1 MRKQIDLKDIR
12 ILYVEDMDEAR
23 APMVHFFRRQGAIVL
38 EAVNGREGL
47 ATFENEHPDIV
58 ITDIRMPEMDGLTM
72 SAAIRNS
79 HLDIPIVVMTA
90 HNELDLVRQALDLG
104 IIQYVVKPVSGET
117 LVSALE
123 VAMQKLRAQQ
133 ESQQTLSALKSEAI
147 ARQGQDSVIQER
159 VQHLLHHHEAN
170 LSEQILVLDLPHG
183 VVSGDFYTVQRYG
196 EIVYVLLADGMGHG
210 LPALLPAINMPEK
223 FRGLAR
229 RGFGLVRIADE
240 MNEVLSNRHMVEHFL
255 AATLIQIDPERHR
268 IEVINCGMPPVLLL
282 DEKGHLIREF
292 GSRSLPLGAV
302 DGDHFLPEVEDYPMD
317 RPGQLVLC
325 SDGLTD
331 VLELIAKKSGFTALL
346 DSVQGTKPGEAL
358 AKIEQLLQQL
368 NREQWPDDV
377 TVLNIIYTPAKPSLM
392 PAMHSLQRML
402 ANCLGTD
409 ADDLCPTKWLSVVY
423 IEDDTNAREAMSR
436 YLRRRVGVLH
446 AAASAE
452 EGLALF
458 NRYRPQLVISDIWLP
473 GITGIELVTKVREID
488 SDVPII
494 LISGE
499 SSLSYYHEHVGE
511 LIELNINKFLPK
523 PVDGKV
529 LLDSIQQS
537 VRQFDRL
544 LGMRLSASVF
554 MYSPLAMLVTDAERN
569 IVATNPAFT
578 EITGYAYSEVLG
590 RNPRI
595 LGSGKMDSA
604 FYRHMW
610 DIISKIGQWS
620 GEIWNRRKNGELYLE
635 WITIHAIRDDE
646 GETTHFAAIF
656 SDMTQRSAVEEKMRH
671 LANHDALTDL
681 PNRVLLGDRLQHAI
695 LQAQREREQLSMIYL
710 DIDHF
715 KDVND
720 TLGHGAGDEL
730 IKAVASTLCASV
742 RETDTVCR
750 LGGDE
755 FAILLP
761 DVGSKE
767 MAGRLAEKV
776 FSSVSRVYQIA
787 DKQLSIQVSMGVA
800 MFPQDGEDADELLKH
815 ADTAMYQAKQ
825 QGRNS
830 YRFFDPV
837 LEDQAQRLLQL
848 KQGLHRA
855 LYDNEL
861 YLVYQP
867 KYVASQ
873 HRIVGLEALL
883 RWKSTSLGEVSPG
896 EFIPIAEDTGFIV
909 EIGQWVLE
917 RVCRNLAEWRAMGI
931 PQVPVAINISP
942 IHFYRGNLKTSL
954 LQAINSYRIPAYL
967 LQVELTES
975 AVMNLNYDVVT
986 MLNELRGL
994 GVTISVDD
1002 FGTGY
1007 SSLSYLRNL
1016 PIDELKIDRSFI
1028 AEIADAASLG
1038 DTRLTAIPRA
1048 IIELATNLNL
1058 RLVAEGVENV
1068 VQRDFL
1074 MEHGC
1079 DVIQGYFYSKP
1090 LVEGAIRNLLVK
1102 NVLQAKQSMSSKTT
1116 SKLKES

>member
-1 MRKQIDLKDIR
+1 MRKQVDLKDIK

-23 APMVHFFRRQGAIVL
+23 SPMVRFFRRQGAEVF
-38 EAVNGREGL
+38 EAVNGRDGL
-47 ATFENEHPDIV
+47 AIFQSEQPDII
-58 ITDIRMPEMDGLTM
+58 ITDIRMPEMDGLAM
-72 SAAIRNS
+72 SQAIRKSNS
-79 HLDIPIVVMTA
+79 DIPILVMTA
-90 HNELDLVRQALDLG
+90 HNELELARQSLDLG
-104 IIQYVVKPVSGET
+104 ITQYVVKPISGET

-133 ESQQTLSALKSEAI
+133 ETKRTLTELKSEVI
-147 ARQGQDSVIQER
+147 ARQGQDSVVQER

-170 LSEQILVLDLPHG
+170 LGEQVRALNLPHG
-183 VVSGDFYTVQRYG
+183 AVSGDFYTVQIYG

-210 LPALLPAINMPEK
+210 LPALLPAINLPEK
-223 FRGLAR
+223 FRGLAG

-240 MNEVLSNRHMVEHFL
+240 LNEVLSNRHMVDHFL
-255 AATLIQIDPERHR
+255 AAVLIQIDPERHQ
-268 IEVINCGMPPVLLL
+268 IEVINCGMPPVFLF
-282 DEKGHLIREF
+282 DENGRLIREF
-292 GSRSLPLGAV
+292 ESRSLSLGAV
-302 DGDHFLPEVEDYPMD
+302 DGDQFLPEVEDYHMD

-331 VLELIAKKSGFTALL
+331 VLQVIAQKSGFTALVDL
-346 DSVQGTKPGEAL
+346 VQGTKPGEAL
-358 AKIEQLLQQL
+358 AKIEQLLQGQ
-368 NREQWPDDV
+368 NREQWFDDV
-377 TVLNIIYTPAKPSLM
+377 TVLNITYTPATPQPM
-392 PAMHSLQRML
+392 PAAHSLQRIL
-402 ANCLGTD
+402 ANCFDTGH
-409 ADDLCPTKWLSVVY
+409 DDLCPVKWLSVVY
-423 IEDDTNAREAMSR
+423 IEDDIDAREAMSR
-436 YLRRRVGVLH
+436 YLRRRVGMLH
-446 AAASAE
+446 AATNAE

-458 NRYRPQLVISDIWLP
+458 KRYRPQLVISDIWLP
-473 GITGIELVTKVREID
+473 GMTGIELVSKVREID
-488 SDVPII
+488 PDVPII

-499 SSLSYYHEHVGE
+499 SSLSYCHKRVGE
-511 LIELNINKFLPK
+511 LIELDVNKFLTK
-523 PVDGKV
+523 PVDGKA

-537 VRQFDRL
+537 VQQFDRKA
-544 LGMRLSASVF
+544 GMRLSVSVF
-554 MYSPLAMLVTDAERN
+554 MYSPLAILVTDAERN
-569 IVATNPAFT
+569 IVITNPAFT
-578 EITGYAYSEVLG
+578 EITGYAYTEVLG

-595 LGSGKMDSA
+595 LSSGKMDSS

-610 DIISKIGQWS
+610 DIISEIGRWS

-635 WITIHAIRDDE
+635 WITINAIRDDE
-646 GETTHFAAIF
+646 GEITHFAAIF

-695 LQAQREREQLSMIYL
+695 LQAQREQEKLTMIYL

-767 MAGRLAEKV
+767 MAGRIAEKV
-776 FSSVSRVYQIA
+776 FNSVCRTYLIA
-787 DKQLSIQVSMGVA
+787 DKQLPIQISMGVA
-800 MFPQDGEDADELLKH
+800 MFPQDGEDADELMKH

-830 YRFFDPV
+830 YRFFDPA
-837 LEDQAQRLLQL
+837 LEDLAQRLLQL
-848 KQGLHRA
+848 KQGLHQA
-855 LYDNEL
+855 ELDNEL

-867 KYVASQ
+867 KYAAKQ
-873 HRIVGLEALL
+873 QRIVGLEALL
-883 RWKSTSLGEVSPG
+883 RWKSTTLGEVSPG
-896 EFIPIAEDTGFIV
+896 EFIPIAEDTGLIV
-909 EIGQWVLE
+909 EIGQWVIE
-917 RVCRNLAEWRAMGI
+917 KVCKNIAEWRAQGI
-931 PQVPVAINISP
+931 PEVPVAINISP
-942 IHFYRGNLKTSL
+942 IHFYRGNLKKSL
-954 LQAINSYRIPAYL
+954 VRAINSYRIPASL
-967 LQVELTES
+967 LQVELTET
-975 AVMNLNYDVVT
+975 AVMNLNYDVVS
-986 MLNELRGL
+986 MINELRDL
-994 GVTISVDD
+994 GVSISVDD

-1028 AEIADAASLG
+1028 SEITDAASLG

-1048 IIELATNLNL
+1048 IIELAINLNL

-1074 MEHGC
+1074 MKHGC

-1090 LVEGAIRNLLVK
+1090 LIEGAIRNLLVK
-1102 NVLQAKQSMSSKTT
+1102 NALHA
-1116 SKLKES
+1116 

>member
-23 APMVHFFRRQGAIVL
+23 VPMVRFFQRQGAEVF
-38 EAVNGREGL
+38 EALNGREGL
-47 ATFENEHPDIV
+47 AIFQSEQPDII
-58 ITDIRMPEMDGLTM
+58 ITDIRMPEMDGLAM
-72 SAAIRNS
+72 SQAIRKCNP
-79 HLDIPIVVMTA
+79 DIPILVMTA
-90 HNELDLVRQALDLG
+90 HNELELVRQSLDLSVT
-104 IIQYVVKPVSGET
+104 QYVVKPVNGET

-133 ESQQTLSALKSEAI
+133 ETLRTLTALKSEVI
-147 ARQGQDSVIQER
+147 ARQGQDSVVQER
-159 VQHLLHHHEAN
+159 VKHLLHHHEAN
-170 LSEQILVLDLPHG
+170 LGEQVRVLDLPHG
-183 VVSGDFYTVQRYG
+183 AVSGDFYTVQTYG

-210 LPALLPAINMPEK
+210 LPALLPAINLPEK
-223 FRGLAR
+223 FRSLAG

-240 MNEVLSNRHMVEHFL
+240 LNEVLSSRHMVDHFL
-255 AATLIQIDPERHR
+255 AAVLIQIDPERHQ
-268 IEVINCGMPPVLLL
+268 IEVINCGMPPVLLF
-282 DEKGHLIREF
+282 DENGRLIREF
-292 GSRSLPLGAV
+292 ESLSLSLGAV
-302 DGDHFLPEVEDYPMD
+302 DSDHFLPEVEDFHMD

-331 VLELIAKKSGFTALL
+331 VLQVTAQKSGFTALVDL
-346 DSVQGTKPGEAL
+346 VQGTKPGKAL
-358 AKIEQLLQQL
+358 AKIEQLLQLQ
-368 NREQWPDDV
+368 NREQWLDDV
-377 TVLNIIYTPAKPSLM
+377 TVLNIIYTPAKPQLM
-392 PAMHSLQRML
+392 PAVQSIQRIL
-402 ANCLGTD
+402 ASCLNTGHD
-409 ADDLCPTKWLSVVY
+409 SDPVKWLSVVY
-423 IEDDTNAREAMSR
+423 IEDDSDAREAMSR

-452 EGLALF
+452 EGLVLF
-458 NRYRPQLVISDIWLP
+458 KRYRPQLVISDIWLP
-473 GITGIELVTKVREID
+473 GMRGIELVNKIREID
-488 SDVPII
+488 PDVPII
-494 LISGE
+494 LIGGE
-499 SSLSYYHEHVGE
+499 SSLSFYHERVGE
-511 LIELNINKFLPK
+511 LIELDINKFLPK
-523 PVDGKV
+523 PLDGKA

-537 VRQFDRL
+537 LKQFDRQV
-544 LGMRLSASVF
+544 GMRLSVSVF

-578 EITGYAYSEVLG
+578 EITGYAYTEVLG

-595 LGSGKMDSA
+595 LSSGKMESS

-610 DIISKIGQWS
+610 GIISDIGRWS

-635 WITIHAIRDDE
+635 WITIHAIRDDK
-646 GETTHFAAIF
+646 GDITHFAAIF

-681 PNRVLLGDRLQHAI
+681 PNRVLLGDRLKQAI
-695 LQAQREREQLSMIYL
+695 LQAQREREQLTMIYL

-742 RETDTVCR
+742 RESDTVCR

-776 FSSVSRVYQIA
+776 FNSVSKVYQIA
-787 DKQLSIQVSMGVA
+787 DKQMSIQVSMGVA

-830 YRFFDPV
+830 YRFFDPA

-848 KQGLHRA
+848 KQGLYRA

-867 KYVASQ
+867 KYAASQ

-883 RWKSTSLGEVSPG
+883 RWKSATLGEVSPA
-896 EFIPIAEDTGFIV
+896 EFIPIAEDTGLIV
-909 EIGQWVLE
+909 EIGQWVIE
-917 RVCRNLAEWRAMGI
+917 KVCRDLAEWRAQCI
-931 PQVPVAINISP
+931 PAVPVAINISP

-954 LQAINSYRIPAYL
+954 LQVINSYRIPACL
-967 LQVELTES
+967 LQIELTES
-975 AVMNLNYDVVT
+975 TVMNLGYDVVA
-986 MLNELRGL
+986 MIEELREL

-1028 AEIADAASLG
+1028 AEITDAASLG

-1074 MEHGC
+1074 MAHGC

-1090 LVEGAIRNLLVK
+1090 LVEEAIRNLLVK
-1102 NVLQAKQSMSSKTT
+1102 NLLHAQQFVNSKTT
-1116 SKLKES
+1116 SKL